1 MSPFIPKTKCHPPF
15 LCWTQLSQTLQ
26 GTLPS
31 NDIIEA
37 KGAFIMLPFTVESLE
52 INNKT

>member
-15 LCWTQLSQTLQ
+15 LCWNQLSHTLQ
-26 GTLPS
+26 GTVPS
-31 NDIIEA
+31 NGITEA
-37 KGAFIMLPFTVESLE
+37 KGAFITLPFTVETLE

>member
-15 LCWTQLSQTLQ
+15 LSTLQ
-26 GTLPS
+26 GTVPS
-31 NDIIEA
+31 NGITEA
-37 KGAFIMLPFTVESLE
+37 KGAFIMLPFTVETLE